1 METKMNPRPVDFK
14 FSNYI
19 SQGFDL
25 LKANFM
31 PIFLATLC
39 TILMSIIPF
48 CGVVAVSNLL
58 KFIRKIDKGQQAEP
72 SEVFNF
78 GDFMKYFVPQLLI
91 FAGVI
96 ALYIPY
102 FVLLALTGMLRG
114 EQPSGF
120 VGLIMGLY
128 VLFIVVVIFYFTLK
142 GFYIIA
148 LMSLKNIADLKQ
160 AWNISKV
167 MSTGNLIMIFLF
179 SIVVSF
185 LGEIGIILCG
195 IGVFFTIPFIY
206 CAHYFAYKDGLS
218 QVEYDDIT
226 EIGQNY

>member
-31 PIFLATLC
+31 PVFLATLC
-39 TILMSIIPF
+39 SILMSIIPF

-58 KFIRKIDKGQQAEP
+58 KFIRKIDKGEQAEP
-72 SEVFNF
+72 SEIFNF
-78 GDFMKYFVPQLLI
+78 NDFMKYFIPQLLI
-91 FAGVI
+91 FAGMI

-102 FVLLALTGMLRG
+102 FLILALSGMFSG
-114 EQPSGF
+114 DKPSGL
-120 VGLIMGLY
+120 VGIILALY
-128 VLFIVVVIFYFTLK
+128 GIFMVFVIFYFTLK

-148 LMSLKNIADLKQ
+148 LMSLKNIPDLKQ

-167 MSTGNLIMIFLF
+167 MSTGKLIMIFLF